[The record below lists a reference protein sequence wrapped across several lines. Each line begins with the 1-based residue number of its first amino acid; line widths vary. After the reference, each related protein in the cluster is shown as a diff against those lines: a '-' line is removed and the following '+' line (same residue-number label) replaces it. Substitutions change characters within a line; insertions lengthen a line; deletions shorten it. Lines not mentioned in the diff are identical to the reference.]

1 MWVYTGNAAYLSRSE
16 QLVLPFSQ
24 TSQVPEMIS
33 RTKTTYET
41 NKTNKE
47 QNTKQANGSNKI
59 RKRKKRVD
67 IKCVNSYQNDL
78 YLYETEN
85 I

>member
-47 QNTKQANGSNKI
+47 QNTKQEA
-59 RKRKKRVD
+59 
-67 IKCVNSYQNDL
+67 IK
-78 YLYETEN
+78 
-85 I
+85 

>member
-41 NKTNKE
+41 NKE
-47 QNTKQANGSNKI
+47 QNTKQANGSNK
-59 RKRKKRVD
+59 RKKEEEMGRH
-67 IKCVNSYQNDL
+67 
-78 YLYETEN
+78 
-85 I
+85 